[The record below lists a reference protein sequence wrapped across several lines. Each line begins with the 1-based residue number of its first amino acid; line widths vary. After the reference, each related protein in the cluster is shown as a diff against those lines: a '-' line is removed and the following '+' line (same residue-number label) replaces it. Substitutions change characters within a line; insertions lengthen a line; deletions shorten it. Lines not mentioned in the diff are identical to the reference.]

1 MKAEPE
7 EEFSDEGEDVSEL
20 QSDADKIDESEEQEI
35 EDGIEQDQGDEDS
48 EKASNDDELDVK

>member
-7 EEFSDEGEDVSEL
+7 EEFSDEGEDVSKL

-35 EDGIEQDQGDEDS
+35 EDGIEQDQGEEDS
-48 EKASNDDELDVK
+48 EKASDDDELDVK

>member
-48 EKASNDDELDVK
+48 EKASKDDELDVK

>member
-35 EDGIEQDQGDEDS
+35 EDGIEQDQGEEDS
-48 EKASNDDELDVK
+48 EKASDDDELDVK

>member
-35 EDGIEQDQGDEDS
+35 EGGIEQDQGDEDS

>member
-20 QSDADKIDESEEQEI
+20 QSDADKVDESEEQEI
-35 EDGIEQDQGDEDS
+35 EDGIEQDQGEEDS

>member
-48 EKASNDDELDVK
+48 EKASDDDELDMK